1 MSCWN
6 NMYVNILTW
15 EEWGMWVSEAVK
27 RPAMLLYSLLWSQVG
42 SPFPLLKLV
51 QSWVCAECGWN
62 KCSICPGKFTQVYMR
77 GGGSMYPQLLFFDVF
92 WRINGLFEDNH
103 KKNFAHF
110 SGFAICLHWSK
121 NVSYHYLCSRMRRS
135 EPDRDAGRVSA
146 GWASV
151 FPEAGSKDL
160 WSSHL
165 KSSKKQHYL
174 VVRPRIQVSLWRWNA
189 VSWATLIWDL
199 VPF

>member
-1 MSCWN
+1 MRLRRDQPCFCTACCGVRWAHPSHGFSSLRAGYVLSVDETNVASAQESLHRYTWGEGEACTHSCCSL
-6 NMYVNILTW
+6 MFSGELMV
-15 EEWGMWVSEAVK
+15 
-27 RPAMLLYSLLWSQVG
+27 YSRTT
-42 SPFPLLKLV
+42 
-51 QSWVCAECGWN
+51 
-62 KCSICPGKFTQVYMR
+62 I
-77 GGGSMYPQLLFFDVF
+77 
-92 WRINGLFEDNH
+92 
-103 KKNFAHF
+103 KNFAHF

-151 FPEAGSKDL
+151 FPEAGNKDL

-165 KSSKKQHYL
+165 KCSKKQHYL